1 MTSYYIF
8 IRIDSKIGTF
18 YFLSSINA
26 SFLVCWNKKLLAT
39 PEMYGAAMMNYM
51 VRQLMYKLSLIIAN
65 ILFKS
70 ETYFLLSQASRSR
83 KMCMWI

>member
-39 PEMYGAAMMNYM
+39 PEMYGAAMINYM
-51 VRQLMYKLSLIIAN
+51 VR
-65 ILFKS
+65 
-70 ETYFLLSQASRSR
+70 
-83 KMCMWI
+83 